1 MIMIKKSGA
10 DKRKGKLNNAG
21 FSLVEVLVAM
31 AVLAILSIPVLG
43 SFSNA
48 ARINH
53 KARKEENA
61 NTVASDIVEQFKSVS
76 MSRILEDYA
85 GKYTESS
92 GKYIFRETKEGTNGE
107 EYTVV
112 TELDPGI
119 YNSGDDSDKNY
130 NNNINSYVNSVKNI
144 VLREDLY
151 SHDIDAENYFKERYT
166 AGFDKNKI
174 EKTTNVIDENSKIS
188 DNKYIQD
195 ASDNAVSQVKE
206 EVLPEQARNI
216 AVNVVYV
223 ATALILF
230 IVSKIVLSIVISLAN
245 AIASLPILKQFN
257 EIGGFLYGLVRG
269 AIISLVLILVIG
281 TIAKL
286 NPNGSLSK
294 NVESTYLLKEVYGSI
309 VKIK

>member
-1 MIMIKKSGA
+1 MGIVIDIILVLIVALSAFLGYKKG
-10 DKRKGKLNNAG
+10 
-21 FSLVEVLVAM
+21 LVELGAKLF
-31 AVLAILSIPVLG
+31 AGIIAIVITLIIYKPVG
-43 SFSNA
+43 
-48 ARINH
+48 
-53 KARKEENA
+53 
-61 NTVASDIVEQFKSVS
+61 
-76 MSRILEDYA
+76 
-85 GKYTESS
+85 
-92 GKYIFRETKEGTNGE
+92 
-107 EYTVV
+107 
-112 TELDPGI
+112 
-119 YNSGDDSDKNY
+119 
-130 NNNINSYVNSVKNI
+130 NI
-144 VLREDLY
+144 VIKNT
-151 SHDIDAENYFKERYT
+151 SIDEKIENT
-166 AGFDKNKI
+166 I
-174 EKTTNVIDENSKIS
+174 LEKTTNVIDENSKIS

-230 IVSKIVLSIVISLAN
+230 IVSKIVLSIVISLSN

-257 EIGGFLYGLVRG
+257 EVGGLLYGLVRG

-294 NVESTYLLKEVYGSI
+294 NVESTYLLTEVYDNV

>member
-1 MIMIKKSGA
+1 MGIVIDIILVLIVALSAFLGYKKGSVELGA
-10 DKRKGKLNNAG
+10 KLFAG
-21 FSLVEVLVAM
+21 II
-31 AVLAILSIPVLG
+31 AIVITLIIYKPVG
-43 SFSNA
+43 
-48 ARINH
+48 
-53 KARKEENA
+53 
-61 NTVASDIVEQFKSVS
+61 
-76 MSRILEDYA
+76 
-85 GKYTESS
+85 
-92 GKYIFRETKEGTNGE
+92 
-107 EYTVV
+107 
-112 TELDPGI
+112 
-119 YNSGDDSDKNY
+119 
-130 NNNINSYVNSVKNI
+130 NI
-144 VLREDLY
+144 VIKNT
-151 SHDIDAENYFKERYT
+151 SIDEKIENT
-166 AGFDKNKI
+166 I
-174 EKTTNVIDENSKIS
+174 LEKTTNVIDENSKIS

-195 ASDNAVSQVKE
+195 SSDNAVSQVKE

-245 AIASLPILKQFN
+245 AVASLPILKQFN

-294 NVESTYLLKEVYGSI
+294 NVESTYLLKEVYDNV

>member
-1 MIMIKKSGA
+1 MGIVIDIILVLIVALSAFLGYKKG
-10 DKRKGKLNNAG
+10 
-21 FSLVEVLVAM
+21 LVELGAKLF
-31 AVLAILSIPVLG
+31 AGIIAIVITLIIYKPVG
-43 SFSNA
+43 
-48 ARINH
+48 
-53 KARKEENA
+53 
-61 NTVASDIVEQFKSVS
+61 
-76 MSRILEDYA
+76 
-85 GKYTESS
+85 
-92 GKYIFRETKEGTNGE
+92 
-107 EYTVV
+107 
-112 TELDPGI
+112 
-119 YNSGDDSDKNY
+119 
-130 NNNINSYVNSVKNI
+130 NI
-144 VLREDLY
+144 VIKNT
-151 SHDIDAENYFKERYT
+151 SIDEKIENT
-166 AGFDKNKI
+166 I
-174 EKTTNVIDENSKIS
+174 LEKTTNVIDENSKIS

-245 AIASLPILKQFN
+245 AVASLPILKQFN

-294 NVESTYLLKEVYGSI
+294 NVESTYLLKEVYDNV

>member
-1 MIMIKKSGA
+1 MGIVIDIILVLIVALSAFLGYKKG
-10 DKRKGKLNNAG
+10 
-21 FSLVEVLVAM
+21 LVELGAKLF
-31 AVLAILSIPVLG
+31 AGIIAIVITLIIYKPVG
-43 SFSNA
+43 
-48 ARINH
+48 
-53 KARKEENA
+53 
-61 NTVASDIVEQFKSVS
+61 
-76 MSRILEDYA
+76 
-85 GKYTESS
+85 
-92 GKYIFRETKEGTNGE
+92 
-107 EYTVV
+107 
-112 TELDPGI
+112 
-119 YNSGDDSDKNY
+119 
-130 NNNINSYVNSVKNI
+130 NI
-144 VLREDLY
+144 VIKNT
-151 SHDIDAENYFKERYT
+151 SIDEKIENT
-166 AGFDKNKI
+166 I
-174 EKTTNVIDENSKIS
+174 LEKTTNVIDENSKTS

-195 ASDNAVSQVKE
+195 SSDNAVSQVKE

-245 AIASLPILKQFN
+245 AVASLPILKQFN

-294 NVESTYLLKEVYGSI
+294 NVESTYLLKEVYDNV

>member
-1 MIMIKKSGA
+1 MGIVIDIILVLIVALSAFLGYKKG
-10 DKRKGKLNNAG
+10 
-21 FSLVEVLVAM
+21 LVELGAKLF
-31 AVLAILSIPVLG
+31 AGIIAIVITLIIYKPVG
-43 SFSNA
+43 
-48 ARINH
+48 
-53 KARKEENA
+53 
-61 NTVASDIVEQFKSVS
+61 
-76 MSRILEDYA
+76 
-85 GKYTESS
+85 
-92 GKYIFRETKEGTNGE
+92 
-107 EYTVV
+107 
-112 TELDPGI
+112 
-119 YNSGDDSDKNY
+119 
-130 NNNINSYVNSVKNI
+130 NI
-144 VLREDLY
+144 VIKNT
-151 SHDIDAENYFKERYT
+151 SIDEKIENT
-166 AGFDKNKI
+166 I
-174 EKTTNVIDENSKIS
+174 LEKTTNVIDENSKIS

-245 AIASLPILKQFN
+245 AVASLPILKQFN
-257 EIGGFLYGLVRG
+257 EVGGFLYGLVRG

-294 NVESTYLLKEVYGSI
+294 NVESTYLLKEVYDNV

>member
-1 MIMIKKSGA
+1 MGIVIDIILVLIVALSAFLGYKKG
-10 DKRKGKLNNAG
+10 
-21 FSLVEVLVAM
+21 LVELGAKLF
-31 AVLAILSIPVLG
+31 AGIIAIVITLIIYKPVGNIIIKNTSIDEK
-43 SFSNA
+43 
-48 ARINH
+48 I
-53 KARKEENA
+53 EN
-61 NTVASDIVEQFKSVS
+61 T
-76 MSRILEDYA
+76 IL
-85 GKYTESS
+85 
-92 GKYIFRETKEGTNGE
+92 
-107 EYTVV
+107 
-112 TELDPGI
+112 
-119 YNSGDDSDKNY
+119 
-130 NNNINSYVNSVKNI
+130 
-144 VLREDLY
+144 
-151 SHDIDAENYFKERYT
+151 
-166 AGFDKNKI
+166 